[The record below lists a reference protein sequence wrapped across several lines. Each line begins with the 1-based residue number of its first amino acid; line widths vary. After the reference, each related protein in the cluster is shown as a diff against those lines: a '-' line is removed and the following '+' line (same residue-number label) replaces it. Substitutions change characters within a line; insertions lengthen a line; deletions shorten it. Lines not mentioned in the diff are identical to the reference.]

1 MLAATSAPSRES
13 RLSEEPE
20 VGRQIARRADRSE
33 AVLVPVLCL
42 AEAYR
47 RVRTDGANLL
57 DIVQGIDH
65 IVVTPVE
72 QDMASVL
79 GGFTNQL
86 GRMDVAQLVITAAE
100 HSLVPVMTSERKLIT
115 RILPDEWP
123 IIDL

>member
-1 MLAATSAPSRES
+1 M
-13 RLSEEPE
+13 
-20 VGRQIARRADRSE
+20 
-33 AVLVPVLCL
+33 PVLCL

-100 HSLVPVMTSERKLIT
+100 LTLVPVMTSERKLIT